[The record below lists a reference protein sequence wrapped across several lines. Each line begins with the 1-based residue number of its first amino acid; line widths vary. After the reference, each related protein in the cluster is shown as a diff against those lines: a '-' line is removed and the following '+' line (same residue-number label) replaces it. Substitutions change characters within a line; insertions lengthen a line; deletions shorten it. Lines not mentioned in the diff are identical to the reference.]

1 MPKNIREQQLEA
13 KFQSWIKMKAGLLK
27 LKQGENGKFD
37 LIGLLVAFYEINNR
51 QCEIIGE
58 RQHSVCCSTTFS
70 ISLLF

>member
-27 LKQGENGKFD
+27 LKQSENRKFD
-37 LIGLLVAFYEINNR
+37 LIGLLVVLCEINSR
-51 QCEIIGE
+51 KCEIIGE
-58 RQHSVCCSTTFS
+58 RQHSVCCCTALS